1 MTAISLENVGKVYQS
16 GEVSTVALQDVTL
29 QIPMGELSMLVGPS
43 GCGKTTLLSIATGIL
58 TPTSGTVTTLG
69 HPLARMTDT
78 QRVLFRRQHIGF
90 IFQQFN
96 LLSTLTAA
104 ENAAMPLVA
113 AGVPLAKAVITAS
126 ALLDSLGMGEHSR
139 KLPKQLSGGQQQRVA
154 IARSLVHDPALIVCD
169 EPTAS
174 LDGKTGR
181 DVMGI
186 LRSVAN
192 HPKRAVLIVTH
203 DNRVYSFAD
212 RIYDMADGS
221 MMGEYTH
228 ETYLHKESL

>member
-1 MTAISLENVGKVYQS
+1 MTAISLEQVGKVYQS
-16 GEVSTVALQDVTL
+16 GEVSTVALEQVTL
-29 QIPMGELSMLVGPS
+29 SIPMGELSMLVGPS
-43 GCGKTTLLSIATGIL
+43 GCGKTTLISIATGIL

-69 HPLARMTDT
+69 QSLASMTDT

-113 AGVPLAKAVITAS
+113 AGMPLAKAVIKAN
-126 ALLDSLGMGEHSR
+126 ALLARLGLADHCH

-181 DVMGI
+181 EVMDI

-192 HPKRAVLIVTH
+192 HPQRAVLIVTH

-212 RIYDMADGS
+212 RIYDMADGK
-221 MMGEYTH
+221 MVGEYTH
-228 ETYLHKESL
+228 ETYLHKES

>member
-1 MTAISLENVGKVYQS
+1 MTAISLDTVGKIYQS
-16 GEVSTVALQDVTL
+16 GDIATVALQDVTL

-43 GCGKTTLLSIATGIL
+43 GCGKTTLISIATGIL
-58 TPTSGTVTTLG
+58 SPTSGTVITLG
-69 HPLARMTDT
+69 QHLARMTDT

-113 AGVPLAKAVITAS
+113 AGIPLSKAVVTAKD
-126 ALLDSLGMGEHSR
+126 LLATLGMADHCH

-192 HPKRAVLIVTH
+192 HPKRAVLVVTH
-203 DNRVYSFAD
+203 DNRVYPFAD
-212 RIYDMADGS
+212 RIYDMADGH
-221 MMGEYTH
+221 MMGVYTH